1 MIVKILILVGFVV
14 IAWIYHSRN
23 WDKHNTTK
31 RNDNE
36 VAIYEPQQQQQ
47 NSIIHVPISH
57 IERKTVIKNTSTKST
72 IETVYFREVNSNNE
86 NIY

>member
-1 MIVKILILVGFVV
+1 MIVKMLILVSFIV
-14 IAWIYHSRN
+14 IAWIYHSKT

-36 VAIYEPQQQQQ
+36 VAIYEPQQQQ

-57 IERKTVIKNTSTKST
+57 IERKTVVKNTSTKATTET
-72 IETVYFREVNSNNE
+72 IYFREVQNE
-86 NIY
+86 DFY